1 MDIEQN
7 PPGVS
12 YGSIRPELQSIA
24 VPSHVGGGNINPDS
38 ADLAVTAGWGRGRN
52 GKPVMPGRGRV
63 VERDVQPPETNLLG
77 VLTIDVHLNADVYWQ
92 NVPERVWD
100 YSLGGYQVLKKWL
113 SYREDSVLGWRLHVD
128 EVRTFTQIARRIA
141 AILMMEEAL
150 DASYLAC
157 SADTWD
163 WKAAVDAANP
173 QRPLF
178 PGLI

>member
-1 MDIEQN
+1 MPERHL
-7 PPGVS
+7 PLCMLPS
-12 YGSIRPELQSIA
+12 SI
-24 VPSHVGGGNINPDS
+24 
-38 ADLAVTAGWGRGRN
+38 DLAVTAGWGRGGN

-63 VERDVQPPETNLLG
+63 VEHDVRAEELNALG
-77 VLTIDVHLNADVYWQ
+77 VETLDVYLNADVYWQ
-92 NVPERVWD
+92 NVPERVGD

-113 SYREDSVLGWRLHVD
+113 SYREESVLGRRLHVD

-157 SADTWD
+157 SPNTWD
-163 WKAAVDAANP
+163 WKATVDAANP
-173 QRPLF
+173 QRPVF